1 MVLGEVVLGRRAFAG
16 ARDAWSSLRHE
27 PWLAVAVVASCLA
40 LFDAVVRLS
49 TRNLVTVV
57 PAFLALGLVA
67 LHRAG
72 VRPSALRTPLD
83 LAVGAGLAAGGVAF
97 VVNGLHGGRRLVECA
112 VLVAAFYLFVGVQR
126 AWAHGRT
133 ALALTGALAV
143 GIAAATA
150 VAQWVTGADT
160 GYCRAEIV
168 GGADSCQR
176 GDAAVRAVGTLSN
189 PNLLAPVL
197 VLLVPVG
204 CVALRAVLGRRRGR
218 VAAASLGV
226 LGAAAVATTLSRGGL
241 VSLGALGVA
250 ALALRYPSRRTLV
263 GAGLA
268 VGAGV
273 VVAFGALLARF
284 SIGPRADVYRESLG
298 LVREHVWGVG
308 LGRSG
313 PFIDARVPGD
323 QRFYHSHN
331 LWLTWLVEAGTA
343 GLAATLWLTLAVVLV
358 VVRGAR
364 RGDALVVAAGCGLA
378 GFAVISL
385 FDNPAFRQSV
395 AVPLWAVVAIA
406 VAREAVPRRGEDEPG
421 AAGQFESR
429 ARDAGRGRG

>member
-1 MVLGEVVLGRRAFAG
+1 MVLGEVVVGRRALAG
-16 ARDAWSSLRHE
+16 ARHAWSSLRRE
-27 PWLAVAVVASCLA
+27 PWLAVAVVATCLA
-40 LFDAVVRLS
+40 LLDAVVRVS
-49 TRNLVTVV
+49 TRSFVTVV
-57 PAFLALGLVA
+57 PTLVVVGLVA

-72 VRPSALRTPLD
+72 VRPAALRTPLD

-97 VVNGLHGGRRLVECA
+97 VVNGLHGGRRLVECVVMA
-112 VLVAAFYLFVGVQR
+112 AAFYLFVGVQR

-150 VAQWVTGADT
+150 VVQWVTGADT

-168 GGADSCQR
+168 GGADGCQR
-176 GDAAVRAVGTLSN
+176 SDTAVRAIGTLSN

-218 VAAASLGV
+218 VVAATLGV

-268 VGAGV
+268 VGAGI

-343 GLAATLWLTLAVVLV
+343 GLAATLWLTLAVVIV

-385 FDNPAFRQSV
+385 FDNPSFRQSV
-395 AVPLWAVVAIA
+395 AIPLWAVVAIA
-406 VAREAVPRRGEDEPG
+406 VAHEVVPRRSDGDPDAVARLEP
-421 AAGQFESR
+421 
-429 ARDAGRGRG
+429 RDAGRGRG